1 MKIGFV
7 STWLERGATYVT
19 KTYMSLL
26 DTHELYVY
34 ARGGEKL
41 EKNNPKFADD
51 FVTWGLRLGS
61 TKIDWKHFSQWIK
74 ENKLDAILFNE
85 QTDLICVLK
94 TKKYFPNIKIGAY
107 IDYYT
112 EGTVEEFKVYDFLI
126 CNTRRHYSVF
136 DWHKGAYYV
145 PWGTNIDIFEFDEKS
160 QDNNKEIKF
169 FHSMG
174 MSTRKGTESLVKAFI
189 NGKFYEKN
197 AKLII
202 HSQVNI
208 EHIIKDEEAK
218 RYNIEIIIE
227 EVPPPGL
234 YHLGDVYVY
243 PTTLEGLGLTIYE
256 ALACGLPVITTD
268 TPPMNEVVNDKNGRL
283 VNVELL
289 RSRKDGYYWP
299 LSFVNE
305 QSLINS
311 MKFYCENREELYKF
325 RKDARD
331 FAETNLNIMD
341 RKEVV
346 NKIFE
351 KAPLQ
356 ELSIKNIDKWIE
368 KEQNKQKNLNKRT
381 VIEVL
386 LPNTL
391 KHVIRANLEEKR
403 FDRN

>member
-26 DTHELYVY
+26 DKHELYVY
-34 ARGGEKL
+34 ARGGERL
-41 EKNNPKFADD
+41 EKNNPEYAGN

-61 TKIDWKHFSQWIK
+61 TKIDWKHFSNWIK
-74 ENKLDAILFNE
+74 ENQLDAILFNE
-85 QTDLICVLK
+85 QTELICVLK

-112 EGTVEEFKVYDFLI
+112 EDTVGEFEVYDFLI
-126 CNTRRHYSVF
+126 CNTKRHYSVF
-136 DWHKGAYYV
+136 EWHKGAYYV
-145 PWGTNIDIFEFDEKS
+145 PWGTNIDIFEYDDKP
-160 QDNNKEIKF
+160 QDSNVIKF

-174 MSTRKGTESLVKAFI
+174 MSGRKGTEYLVKAFI

-197 AKLII
+197 TKLLI

-208 EHIIKDEEAK
+208 EHIINEEEAK
-218 RYNIEIIIE
+218 KYNIEIIIK

-268 TPPMNEVVNDKNGRL
+268 NPPMNEVVNDKNGRL

-311 MKFYCENREELYKF
+311 MKYYCENRENLFEFK
-325 RKDARD
+325 KDARD

-351 KAPLQ
+351 KTPLQ
-356 ELSIKNIDKWIE
+356 ELSTKKIDNWIR

-381 VIEVL
+381 VLEIV

-391 KHVIRANLEEKR
+391 KHVIRAYLEEKR

>member
-26 DTHELYVY
+26 DDHELYVY
-34 ARGGEKL
+34 ARGGEKY
-41 EKNNPKFADD
+41 ERNNPKFAND

-61 TKIDWKHFSQWIK
+61 TKIDWKHFSYWIK
-74 ENKLDAILFNE
+74 ENQLDAILFNE

-94 TKKYFPNIKIGAY
+94 TKKYFPKIKIGAY

-112 EGTVEEFKVYDFLI
+112 EGTVDEYKVYDFLI
-126 CNTRRHYSVF
+126 CNTKRHYSVF
-136 DWHKGAYYV
+136 EWHKGAYYV
-145 PWGTNIDIFEFDEKS
+145 PWGTNLDIFEYDEKPK
-160 QDNNKEIKF
+160 NNSEIKF

-174 MSTRKGTESLVKAFI
+174 MSGRKGTNSLVKAFI

-208 EHIIKDEEAK
+208 EHIIKKEEAQ
-218 RYNIEIIIE
+218 RYNIEIVIK

-243 PTTLEGLGLTIYE
+243 PTILEGLGLTIYE

-268 TPPMNEVVNDKNGRL
+268 NPPMNEVVNEKNGRL
-283 VNVELL
+283 VDVELL
-289 RSRKDGYYWP
+289 RARKDGYYWP
-299 LSFVNE
+299 SAFVNE

-311 MKFYCENREELYKF
+311 MNYYCDNRKELNKFK
-325 RKDARD
+325 KDARD
-331 FAETNLNIMD
+331 FAEFNHNIMD
-341 RKEVV
+341 RKEDI

-356 ELSIKNIDKWIE
+356 EHSIINIDKWIK

-381 VIEVL
+381 VLEIL
-386 LPNTL
+386 LPNKI

-403 FDRN
+403 FGSN